1 MTEYEVHAVFRVT
14 EENSGMED
22 QVAERAWSFIE
33 QTLEPTSIDVLSVNE
48 IPEPK
53 TAEIIRILFPRED
66 SGK

>member
-48 IPEPK
+48 IPEEPL
-53 TAEIIRILFPRED
+53 AEIIRILFPRED